1 MSSFTTQTIISLLP
15 FLVTSVSAH
24 GYITNPV
31 ARQPSTQFGA
41 LCGSQTLSNQASD
54 IYGNIQGELQVAGSG
69 LTADCNLWL
78 CKGFVFADQPASN
91 VQSYTAGEVVPIHF
105 DIRAPHDGVANV
117 SIVDTASNSVISE
130 LKSFAQFALTSR
142 PIQSTET
149 DFDIT
154 IPSDL
159 GGKCTTAGEC
169 VIQMFWDARS
179 IDQTY
184 ESCVDFVVGGSGA
197 GSGSG
202 SGSSSS
208 SVAASV
214 STTAAVSSSSATSSV
229 TSSVGA
235 SVSSVVASSTSASV
249 ATTSLVT
256 AIGVGNGTKPIT
268 STSNSTKP
276 TTSISITSAPGT
288 SAVPTGDI
296 FTLTAGTVTMKC
308 HEEL

>member
-1 MSSFTTQTIISLLP
+1 MPALTMQFLLP
-15 FLVTSVSAH
+15 LVPFFVASVSAH
-24 GYITNPV
+24 GYITSPA
-31 ARQPSTQFGA
+31 ARQPGTEFGA

-69 LTADCNLWL
+69 LTADCNLCL
-78 CKGFVFADQPASN
+78 CKGFVFADQDATN
-91 VQSYTAGEVVPIHF
+91 VQSYVAGETVPIHF

-130 LKSFAQFALTSR
+130 LKSWNQFALTSR
-142 PIQSTET
+142 PIQSNET

-159 GGKCTTAGEC
+159 GGRCTTAGEC

-184 ESCVDFVVGGSGA
+184 ESCVDFVVGGSG
-197 GSGSG
+197 SESG

-208 SVAASV
+208 NAAS
-214 STTAAVSSSSATSSV
+214 SASSAVSSSAGASASSVSDSSSSTTTAATTTSAASEVKVVSSTTPVASMSV
-229 TSSVGA
+229 TSA
-235 SVSSVVASSTSASV
+235 ADISTA
-249 ATTSLVT
+249 
-256 AIGVGNGTKPIT
+256 
-268 STSNSTKP
+268 
-276 TTSISITSAPGT
+276 
-288 SAVPTGDI
+288 PTGDV
-296 FTLTAGTVTMKC
+296 FTLTAGTMTMKC